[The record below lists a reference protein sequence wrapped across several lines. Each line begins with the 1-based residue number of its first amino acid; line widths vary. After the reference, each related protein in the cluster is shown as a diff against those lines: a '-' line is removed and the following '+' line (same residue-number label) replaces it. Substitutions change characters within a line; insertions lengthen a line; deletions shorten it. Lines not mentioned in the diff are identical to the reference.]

1 MWFVNNWATLAR
13 HLNKNVTNLN
23 LNLPPFFTEILIKM
37 RTFDKKNRCSLCCNN
52 HEPSALASN
61 IFISIHP
68 KQELFLLL
76 SGNPKSCMP
85 GAFELIPVC
94 FAVAASGKSL

>member
-37 RTFDKKNRCSLCCNN
+37 RTFDKK
-52 HEPSALASN
+52 
-61 IFISIHP
+61 
-68 KQELFLLL
+68 
-76 SGNPKSCMP
+76 KSMQFVLQQP
-85 GAFELIPVC
+85 
-94 FAVAASGKSL
+94 